1 MLACG
6 VWIVFIGDLW
16 SIESIEWW
24 SVECEVLSL
33 ESIECWLVECGEYLL
48 GTCGVQRVLNG
59 GVRTVL
65 NGGEW
70 NVES

>member
-16 SIESIEWW
+16 STKSIEWW

-33 ESIECWLVECGEYLL
+33 ESIGCWLVECGEYLL